1 MKKRIGVAAVV
12 GAVLLVTGWTGY
24 AQAQRTEPPR
34 QAWQYRI
41 EVTSDRTQRVDVAAE
56 NQRIL
61 DTRAAEGWELAAVGN
76 GFFYFRRPK

>member
-1 MKKRIGVAAVV
+1 MKKRIGVATAV

-24 AQAQRTEPPR
+24 AQAQRTDPPR

-41 EVTSDRTQRVDVAAE
+41 EVTSDRTQRVDIAAE

-61 DTRAAEGWELAAVGN
+61 DARAAEGWELAAVGN